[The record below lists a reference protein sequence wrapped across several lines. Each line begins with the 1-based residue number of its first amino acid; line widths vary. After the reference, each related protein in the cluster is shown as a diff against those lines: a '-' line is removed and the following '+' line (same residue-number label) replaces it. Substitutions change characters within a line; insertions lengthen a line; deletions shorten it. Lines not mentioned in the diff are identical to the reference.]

1 MELLYYS
8 SKKRTSQFPKI
19 SFYCPDG
26 QVIGCLFSSTKYET
40 SEYPERFFIVLLWS
54 PTFNTT
60 P

>member
-40 SEYPERFFIVLLWS
+40 SEYPERFFIVLL
-54 PTFNTT
+54 
-60 P
+60 